1 MGSKPAGVG
10 HSYLQTL
17 GEGRLGKVCEFWEGE
32 IAQGPLTQVGVL
44 GMGEDGARVGW
55 QCPPPW
61 ALQPGLTRGS
71 SSDSRGQA
79 CPLPARWSSLANC
92 WNQYHSP
99 AGWEPHRTGI
109 STRPARLLGLAR
121 SGASIRGPK
130 EPLADSCSPWHSLS
144 LSLQSPTSSPVCIPT
159 GKSNNWRNKVGRARS
174 GEVITLK
181 RQLYHLLSRTLSI
194 PFMLLPPMSSCYNL
208 TC

>member
-17 GEGRLGKVCEFWEGE
+17 GGGRLGKVCEFWEGE

-79 CPLPARWSSLANC
+79 CPPPARWSSLANC

-121 SGASIRGPK
+121 VV
-130 EPLADSCSPWHSLS
+130 
-144 LSLQSPTSSPVCIPT
+144 LQSGVQKNLWQIPVAHGTPCPSHSSPPPPHLSASQQASLTT
-159 GKSNNWRNKVGRARS
+159 GGTKWEGPGLGK
-174 GEVITLK
+174 
-181 RQLYHLLSRTLSI
+181 
-194 PFMLLPPMSSCYNL
+194 
-208 TC
+208 